1 MISFCSAGIAT
12 PALYFIDQQSRK
24 IYMEFIED
32 SETVKKHILSHL
44 KACKVDIETLAE
56 NMGITIA
63 RMHGENMIHGDLT
76 TSNFL
81 LNRST
86 MQLTVIDFGLG
97 QTEVA
102 PEDKAVDLY
111 VLERAIL
118 STHPTL
124 SGFFDKVLCSYIK
137 TNGKFADE
145 VITKLEEVRTRGRKR
160 TMIG

>member
-1 MISFCSAGIAT
+1 
-12 PALYFIDQQSRK
+12 
-24 IYMEFIED
+24 MEFIGD
-32 SETVKKHILSHL
+32 SETVKHIILNL
-44 KACKVDIETLAE
+44 KEVDIEKLAE

-63 RMHGENMIHGDLT
+63 RIHGENIVHGDLT

-81 LNRST
+81 LNQST

-118 STHPTL
+118 STHPNL
-124 SGFFDKVLCSYIK
+124 NGFFDKVLCSYKK
-137 TNGKFADE
+137 TSGRFANE